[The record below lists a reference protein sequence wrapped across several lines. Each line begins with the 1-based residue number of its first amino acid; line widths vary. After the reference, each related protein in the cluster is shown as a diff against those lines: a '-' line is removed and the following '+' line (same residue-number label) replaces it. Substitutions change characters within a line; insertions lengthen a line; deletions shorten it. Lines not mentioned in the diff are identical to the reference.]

1 MRLLLIDHDP
11 RYRALI
17 RHHVTC
23 RWPEAEVVTYNPVR
37 RGRLA
42 PEFLAQGFD
51 VVLLDHASPKDAGFS
66 WLEDLGARPGF
77 APLVFFAP
85 DDEIRTRERAIEA
98 GAFDTFSRD
107 AIDNTR
113 LLDALERA
121 AGAHVDALAAWRGS
135 PEGLD
140 ALQFGAARLRGYRRI
155 RELARGSV
163 SELYLAESEEAG
175 DLVVLKVTR
184 TMRKA
189 NGIDQS
195 FDRFLQE
202 YEIVRRLRHPNVV
215 RIHDLGVMDDFAFIV
230 MEYFAGGDLRRRMR
244 SPLTLR
250 SALDYA
256 LEIARAL
263 AAVHEAGVRHRDL
276 KPGNVMMRDD
286 GSLALIDFG
295 LAKHEALA
303 FEITDTGMI
312 FGTPHYMS
320 PEQGHG
326 QAADER
332 SDLYSLGVVLYE
344 MLTRTK
350 PYDADNPM
358 AIIYLHAK
366 APVPRLPKEF
376 ARAQPIIDRL
386 MAKEP
391 AARYASANEA
401 AAILELALEAMD
413 AQ

>member
-1 MRLLLIDHDP
+1 MRLLMIDHDP

-23 RWPEAEVVTYNPVR
+23 RWPDADVVTYNPVR
-37 RGRLA
+37 RGALA
-42 PEFLAQGFD
+42 GEFLAQGFD
-51 VVLLDHASPKDAGFS
+51 AVLLDHASPQGAGFG
-66 WLEDLGARPGF
+66 WLEELASRPGF
-77 APLVFFAP
+77 APVIFLAP
-85 DDEIRTRERAIEA
+85 DDEIPTRERAIEA

-107 AIDNTR
+107 AIDNAR

-121 AGAHVDALAAWRGS
+121 AAAHLEALAAWRGS
-135 PEGLD
+135 PAGAE
-140 ALQFGAARLRGYRRI
+140 AQQFGAARLRGYRRI

-163 SELYLAESEEAG
+163 SDLYLAEGEEAG
-175 DLVVLKVTR
+175 ELVVLKVTHVV
-184 TMRKA
+184 RKA
-189 NGIDQS
+189 NGVDQS

-202 YEIVRRLRHPNVV
+202 YEIVRRLRHPNIV

-244 SPLTLR
+244 TPLTLR
-250 SALDYA
+250 AALGYA

-263 AAVHEAGVRHRDL
+263 AAVHGAGVRHRDL
-276 KPGNVMMRDD
+276 KPGNVMVRDD
-286 GSLALIDFG
+286 GSVALIDFG

-326 QAADER
+326 QPADER
-332 SDLYSLGVVLYE
+332 SDLYSLGVMLYE
-344 MLTRTK
+344 MLARTK

-366 APVPRLPKEF
+366 APVPRLPREF
-376 ARAQPIIDRL
+376 ASAQPIVDRL
-386 MAKEP
+386 MAKLPEE
-391 AARYASANEA
+391 RFANADEA
-401 AAILELALEAMD
+401 AAILGMAIEALDEP
-413 AQ
+413 

>member
-1 MRLLLIDHDP
+1 MRLLMIEHDP

-23 RWPEAEVVTYNPVR
+23 RWPDADVVTYNPVR
-37 RGRLA
+37 RGAPA

-51 VVLLDHASPKDAGFS
+51 AVLLDHASPRGAGFG
-66 WLEDLGARPGF
+66 WLEDLASRPGF
-77 APLVFFAP
+77 APVIFFAA
-85 DDEIRTRERAIEA
+85 DDELPTRERAIEA
-98 GAFDTFSRD
+98 GAFDTFGRD

-113 LLDALERA
+113 LLDALDRA
-121 AGAHVDALAAWRGS
+121 AAAHGEALAEWRGS
-135 PEGLD
+135 PAGSE
-140 ALQFGAARLRGYRRI
+140 AQRFGAARLRGYRRV

-163 SELYLAESEEAG
+163 SDLYLAESEEAG
-175 DLVVLKVTR
+175 ELVVLKITHVG
-184 TMRKA
+184 RKA
-189 NGIDQS
+189 NGVDQS

-202 YEIVRRLRHPNVV
+202 YEIVRRLRHPNIV
-215 RIHDLGVMDDFAFIV
+215 RIHDLGVMDEFAFIV

-244 SPLTLR
+244 APLTLR
-250 SALDYA
+250 DALGYA

-263 AAVHEAGVRHRDL
+263 AAVHDAGVRHRDL
-276 KPGNVMMRDD
+276 KPGNVMVRDD

-303 FEITDTGMI
+303 FEITDAGMI

-326 QAADER
+326 QPADER
-332 SDLYSLGVVLYE
+332 SDLYSLGVMFYE

-366 APVPRLPKEF
+366 APVPRLPQEF
-376 ARAQPIIDRL
+376 ARAQPIVDRL
-386 MAKEP
+386 MAKE
-391 AARYASANEA
+391 AGERFANAEEA
-401 AAILELALEAMD
+401 ATILGMAIEELD
-413 AQ
+413 SQ

>member
-1 MRLLLIDHDP
+1 MRLLMIDHDP

-23 RWPEAEVVTYNPVR
+23 RWPDADVVTYNPVR
-37 RGRLA
+37 RGALA
-42 PEFLAQGFD
+42 GEFLAQGFD
-51 VVLLDHASPKDAGFS
+51 AVLLDHASPQGAGFG
-66 WLEDLGARPGF
+66 WLEELASRPGF
-77 APLVFFAP
+77 APVIFLAP
-85 DDEIRTRERAIEA
+85 DDEIPTRERAIEA

-107 AIDNTR
+107 AIDNAR

-121 AGAHVDALAAWRGS
+121 AAAHLEALAAWRGS
-135 PEGLD
+135 PAGAE
-140 ALQFGAARLRGYRRI
+140 AQQFGAARLRGYRRI

-163 SELYLAESEEAG
+163 SDLYLAEGEEAG
-175 DLVVLKVTR
+175 ELVVLKVTHVL
-184 TMRKA
+184 RKA
-189 NGIDQS
+189 NGVDQS

-202 YEIVRRLRHPNVV
+202 YEIVRRLRHPNIV

-244 SPLTLR
+244 TPLTLR
-250 SALDYA
+250 AALGYA

-263 AAVHEAGVRHRDL
+263 AAVHGAGVRHRDL
-276 KPGNVMMRDD
+276 KPGNVMVRDD
-286 GSLALIDFG
+286 GSVALIDFG

-326 QAADER
+326 QPADER
-332 SDLYSLGVVLYE
+332 SDLYSLGVMLYE
-344 MLTRTK
+344 MLARTK

-366 APVPRLPKEF
+366 APVPRLPREF
-376 ARAQPIIDRL
+376 ASAQPIVDRL
-386 MAKEP
+386 MAKLPEE
-391 AARYASANEA
+391 RFANADEA
-401 AAILELALEAMD
+401 AAILGMAIEALDEP
-413 AQ
+413 

>member
-1 MRLLLIDHDP
+1 MRLLMIDHDP

-23 RWPEAEVVTYNPVR
+23 RWPDADVVTYNPVR
-37 RGRLA
+37 RGPRA

-51 VVLLDHASPKDAGFS
+51 AVLLDHASPQGAGFS

-77 APLVFFAP
+77 APVVFFAP

-121 AGAHVDALAAWRGS
+121 AGAHVDALAEWRGS
-135 PEGLD
+135 PEGLE
-140 ALQFGAARLRGYRRI
+140 ALQFGAARLRGYRRV

-175 DLVVLKVTR
+175 DLVVLKVTH
-184 TMRKA
+184 TARKA
-189 NGIDQS
+189 NGVDQS

-215 RIHDLGVMDDFAFIV
+215 RIHDLGVMDEFAFIV
-230 MEYFAGGDLRRRMR
+230 MEYFAGGDLRKRMR

-250 SALDYA
+250 SALGYA

-276 KPGNVMMRDD
+276 KPGNVMVRDD
-286 GSLALIDFG
+286 GTLALIDFG
-295 LAKHEALA
+295 LAKQVALTA
-303 FEITDTGMI
+303 EVTGAGAI
-312 FGTPHYMS
+312 FGTPYYMS

-326 QAADER
+326 EPVDAR
-332 SDLYSLGVVLYE
+332 GDLYSLGVIFFE
-344 MLTRTK
+344 MLTGAK
-350 PYDADNPM
+350 PYDGETAM
-358 AIIYLHAK
+358 SVIVKHRQ
-366 APVPRLPKEF
+366 APLPVLPRAVAEF
-376 ARAQPIIDRL
+376 QPLIDRML
-386 MAKEP
+386 AKQPARRFQNVAELLAWEP
-391 AARYASANEA
+391 AA
-401 AAILELALEAMD
+401 
-413 AQ
+413 

>member
-1 MRLLLIDHDP
+1 MRLLMIDHDP

-23 RWPEAEVVTYNPVR
+23 RWPDADVVTYNPVR
-37 RGRLA
+37 RGALA
-42 PEFLAQGFD
+42 GEFLAQGFD
-51 VVLLDHASPKDAGFS
+51 AVLLDHASPQGAGFG
-66 WLEDLGARPGF
+66 WLEELASRPGF
-77 APLVFFAP
+77 APVIFLAP
-85 DDEIRTRERAIEA
+85 DDEIPTRERAIEA

-107 AIDNTR
+107 AIDNAR

-121 AGAHVDALAAWRGS
+121 AAAHLEALAAWRGS
-135 PEGLD
+135 PAGAE
-140 ALQFGAARLRGYRRI
+140 AQQFGAARLRGYRRI

-163 SELYLAESEEAG
+163 SNLYLAEGEEAG
-175 DLVVLKVTR
+175 ELVVLKVTHVV
-184 TMRKA
+184 RKA
-189 NGIDQS
+189 NGVDQS

-202 YEIVRRLRHPNVV
+202 YEIVRRLRHPNIV

-244 SPLTLR
+244 TPLTLR
-250 SALDYA
+250 AALGYA

-263 AAVHEAGVRHRDL
+263 AAVHGAGVRHRDL
-276 KPGNVMMRDD
+276 KPGNVMVRDD
-286 GSLALIDFG
+286 GSVALIDFG

-326 QAADER
+326 QPADER
-332 SDLYSLGVVLYE
+332 SDLYSLGVMLYE
-344 MLTRTK
+344 MLARTK

-366 APVPRLPKEF
+366 APVPRLPREF
-376 ARAQPIIDRL
+376 ASAQPIVDRL
-386 MAKEP
+386 MAKLPEE
-391 AARYASANEA
+391 RFANADEA
-401 AAILELALEAMD
+401 AAILGMAIEALDEP
-413 AQ
+413 

>member
-1 MRLLLIDHDP
+1 MRLLMIDHDP

-23 RWPEAEVVTYNPVR
+23 RWPDADVVTYNPVR
-37 RGRLA
+37 RGALA
-42 PEFLAQGFD
+42 GEFLAQGFD
-51 VVLLDHASPKDAGFS
+51 AVLLDHASPQGAGFG
-66 WLEDLGARPGF
+66 WLEELASRPGF
-77 APLVFFAP
+77 APVIFLAP
-85 DDEIRTRERAIEA
+85 DDEIPTRERAIEA

-107 AIDNTR
+107 AIDNAR

-121 AGAHVDALAAWRGS
+121 AAAHLEALAAWRGS
-135 PEGLD
+135 PAGAE
-140 ALQFGAARLRGYRRI
+140 AQQFGAARLRGYRRI

-163 SELYLAESEEAG
+163 SDLYLAEGEEAG
-175 DLVVLKVTR
+175 ELVVLKVTHVV
-184 TMRKA
+184 RKA
-189 NGIDQS
+189 NGVDQS

-202 YEIVRRLRHPNVV
+202 YEIVRRLRHPNIL

-244 SPLTLR
+244 TPLTLR
-250 SALDYA
+250 AALGYA

-263 AAVHEAGVRHRDL
+263 AAVHGAGVRHRDL
-276 KPGNVMMRDD
+276 KPGNVMVRDD
-286 GSLALIDFG
+286 GSVALIDFG

-326 QAADER
+326 QPADER
-332 SDLYSLGVVLYE
+332 SDLYSLGVMLYE
-344 MLTRTK
+344 MLARTK

-366 APVPRLPKEF
+366 APVPRLPREF
-376 ARAQPIIDRL
+376 ASAQPIVDRL
-386 MAKEP
+386 MAKLPEE
-391 AARYASANEA
+391 RFANADEA
-401 AAILELALEAMD
+401 AAILGMAIEALDEP
-413 AQ
+413 

>member
-1 MRLLLIDHDP
+1 MIDHDP

-23 RWPEAEVVTYNPVR
+23 RWPDADVVTYNPVR
-37 RGRLA
+37 RGALA
-42 PEFLAQGFD
+42 GEFLAQGFD
-51 VVLLDHASPKDAGFS
+51 AVLLDHASPQGAGFG
-66 WLEDLGARPGF
+66 WLEELASRPGF
-77 APLVFFAP
+77 APVIFLAP
-85 DDEIRTRERAIEA
+85 DDEIPTRERAIEA

-107 AIDNTR
+107 AIDNAR

-121 AGAHVDALAAWRGS
+121 AAAHLEALAAWRGS
-135 PEGLD
+135 PAGAE
-140 ALQFGAARLRGYRRI
+140 AQQFGAARLRGYRRI

-163 SELYLAESEEAG
+163 SDLYLAEGEEAG
-175 DLVVLKVTR
+175 ELVVLKVTHVV
-184 TMRKA
+184 RKA
-189 NGIDQS
+189 NGVDQS

-202 YEIVRRLRHPNVV
+202 YEIVRRLRHPNIV

-244 SPLTLR
+244 TPLTLR
-250 SALDYA
+250 AALGYA

-263 AAVHEAGVRHRDL
+263 AAVHGAGVRHRDL
-276 KPGNVMMRDD
+276 KPGNVMVRDD
-286 GSLALIDFG
+286 GSVALIDFG

-326 QAADER
+326 QPADER
-332 SDLYSLGVVLYE
+332 SDLYSLGVMLYE
-344 MLTRTK
+344 MLARTK

-366 APVPRLPKEF
+366 APVPRLPREF
-376 ARAQPIIDRL
+376 ASAQPIVDRL
-386 MAKEP
+386 MAKLPEE
-391 AARYASANEA
+391 RFANADEA
-401 AAILELALEAMD
+401 AAILGMAIEALDEP
-413 AQ
+413 

>member
-1 MRLLLIDHDP
+1 MRLLLVDHDP

-23 RWPEAEVVTYNPVR
+23 RWPDADIVTYNPVR
-37 RGRLA
+37 RGPLA

-51 VVLLDHASPKDAGFS
+51 AVLLDHASPQGAGFG
-66 WLEDLGARPGF
+66 WLDEVASRPGF
-77 APLVFFAP
+77 APVIFLAP
-85 DDEIRTRERAIEA
+85 DDALATRERVIEA
-98 GAFDTFSRD
+98 GAFDSFVRD
-107 AIDNTR
+107 AIDNAR
-113 LLDALERA
+113 LLDALGRA
-121 AGAHVDALAAWRGS
+121 AALQLESLSAWRGS
-135 PEGLD
+135 PAGRD
-140 ALQFGAARLRGYRRI
+140 AQQFGAARLPGYRRV

-163 SELYLAESEEAG
+163 SDLYLAESEAAG
-175 DLVVLKVTR
+175 DLVVLKVTHAL
-184 TMRKA
+184 RKA
-189 NGIDQS
+189 NGVDQS

-244 SPLTLR
+244 APLSLQE
-250 SALDYA
+250 ALGYT

-263 AAVHEAGVRHRDL
+263 AAVHAAGVRHRDL
-276 KPGNVMMRDD
+276 KPGNVMVRDD

-303 FEITDTGMI
+303 FEITDSGMI

-326 QAADER
+326 QATDER
-332 SDLYSLGVVLYE
+332 SDLYSLGVILYE
-344 MLTRTK
+344 MLTRSK
-350 PYDADNPM
+350 PFDADNPM

-366 APVPRLPKEF
+366 APVPRLPPPLE
-376 ARAQPIIDRL
+376 RAQPIIDRL
-386 MAKEP
+386 MSKDRE
-391 AARYASANEA
+391 ARFANAQEA
-401 AAILELALEAMD
+401 AATIEAVLEGL
-413 AQ
+413 

>member
-1 MRLLLIDHDP
+1 MRLLMIEHDP
-11 RYRALI
+11 RYRALV

-23 RWPEAEVVTYNPVR
+23 RWADADVVTYNPAR
-37 RGRLA
+37 RGPLA

-51 VVLLDHASPKDAGFS
+51 AVLLDHSSPAGVGYS
-66 WLEDLGARPGF
+66 WLEDLAARPGF
-77 APLVFFAP
+77 APVIFFAA
-85 DDEIRTRERAIEA
+85 DDELATRERAIEA
-98 GAFDTFSRD
+98 GAFDTLARNQ
-107 AIDNTR
+107 IDNAR

-121 AGAHVDALAAWRGS
+121 AAAHLDALSAWRGS

-140 ALQFGAARLRGYRRI
+140 AQLFGKAQLRGYRRV

-163 SELYLAESEEAG
+163 SDLYLAESDEAG
-175 DLVVLKVTR
+175 ALVVLKVTHVL
-184 TMRKA
+184 RKA
-189 NGIDQS
+189 NGVDQS

-215 RIHDLGVMDDFAFIV
+215 RIHDLGVMDDYAFIV

-244 SPLTLR
+244 APLPLR
-250 SALDYA
+250 EALGYA
-256 LEIARAL
+256 LEVARAL
-263 AAVHEAGVRHRDL
+263 AAVHDAGVRHRDL
-276 KPGNVMMRDD
+276 KPGNVMVRDD
-286 GSLALIDFG
+286 GTLALIDFG

-326 QAADER
+326 QATDER
-332 SDLYSLGVVLYE
+332 SDLYSLGVMLYE

-350 PYDADNPM
+350 PFDADNPM

-366 APVPRLPKEF
+366 APVPRLPPPL

-391 AARYASANEA
+391 DARFAS
-401 AAILELALEAMD
+401 ALEAATILEM
-413 AQ
+413 AIEELAP

>member
-23 RWPEAEVVTYNPVR
+23 RWTAADVVTYNPLR
-37 RGRLA
+37 RGMPA

-51 VVLLDHASPKDAGFS
+51 AVLLDHSSPPATGYA
-66 WLEDLGARPGF
+66 WLEELAVRPGF
-77 APLVFFAP
+77 APILFLAP
-85 DDEIRTRERAIEA
+85 DDALATRERAIEA
-98 GAFDTFSRD
+98 GAFDTFGRD
-107 AIDNTR
+107 AIDNAR

-121 AGAHVDALAAWRGS
+121 ASAHLEALAAWRGS
-135 PEGLD
+135 PAGID
-140 ALQFGAARLRGYRRI
+140 AQQFGAARLRGYRRV

-163 SELYLAESEEAG
+163 SDLYLAESEEAG
-175 DLVVLKVTR
+175 ELVVLKVTR
-184 TMRKA
+184 AVRK
-189 NGIDQS
+189 GSGVDQS

-244 SPLTLR
+244 APLTLR
-250 SALDYA
+250 EALGYA

-276 KPGNVMMRDD
+276 KPGNVMVRDD

-326 QAADER
+326 QPADER
-332 SDLYSLGVVLYE
+332 SDLYSLGVMFYE
-344 MLTRTK
+344 MLARAK

-366 APVPRLPKEF
+366 APVPRLANEY
-376 ARAQPIIDRL
+376 ARAQPIVDRL
-386 MAKEP
+386 MAKAP
-391 AARYASANEA
+391 DARFASAQEA
-401 AAILELALEAMD
+401 AAILELALEELA
-413 AQ
+413 AP

>member
-1 MRLLLIDHDP
+1 MRLLMIDHDP
-11 RYRALI
+11 RYRALV

-23 RWPEAEVVTYNPVR
+23 RWPEAEVVTYNPAR
-37 RGRLA
+37 RGPLA

-51 VVLLDHASPKDAGFS
+51 AVVLDHSSPAGAGYG
-66 WLEDLGARPGF
+66 WLEELAARPGF
-77 APLVFFAP
+77 APIIFFAP
-85 DDEIRTRERAIEA
+85 DDELATRERAIEA
-98 GAFDTFSRD
+98 GAFDTFARNQ
-107 AIDNTR
+107 IDNAR

-121 AGAHVDALAAWRGS
+121 ATAHLDALSVWRGS

-140 ALQFGAARLRGYRRI
+140 AQYFGRAQLRGYRRV

-163 SELYLAESEEAG
+163 SDLFLAEGEEAG
-175 DLVVLKVTR
+175 ELVVLKVTHAL
-184 TMRKA
+184 RKA
-189 NGIDQS
+189 NGVDQS

-215 RIHDLGVMDDFAFIV
+215 RIHDLGVMDEFAFIV

-244 SPLTLR
+244 APLPLR
-250 SALDYA
+250 EAFAYA

-263 AAVHEAGVRHRDL
+263 AAVHGAGVRHRDL
-276 KPGNVMMRDD
+276 KPGNVMVRDD

-326 QAADER
+326 QATDER
-332 SDLYSLGVVLYE
+332 SDLYSLGVMLYE

-350 PYDADNPM
+350 PFDADNPM

-366 APVPRLPKEF
+366 APVPRLPPPL

-386 MAKEP
+386 MAKDRD
-391 AARYASANEA
+391 ARFASADEVA
-401 AAILELALEAMD
+401 AMLEMAIEELGPE
-413 AQ
+413 

>member
-1 MRLLLIDHDP
+1 MRLLMIDHDP

-23 RWPEAEVVTYNPVR
+23 RWPDANVITYNPVR
-37 RGRLA
+37 RGPMA

-51 VVLLDHASPKDAGFS
+51 AVLLDHASPQGAGFS

-77 APLVFFAP
+77 APVVFFAP
-85 DDEIRTRERAIEA
+85 NDEIPTRERAIEA

-113 LLDALERA
+113 LLDVLERA
-121 AGAHVDALAAWRGS
+121 AGAHADALAAWRGS
-135 PEGLD
+135 PEGLE
-140 ALQFGAARLRGYRRI
+140 ALQFGAARLRGYRRV

-175 DLVVLKVTR
+175 DLVVLKVTH
-184 TMRKA
+184 TARKA
-189 NGIDQS
+189 NGVDQS

-230 MEYFAGGDLRRRMR
+230 MEYFAGGDLRKRMR

-250 SALDYA
+250 SALGYA

-276 KPGNVMMRDD
+276 KPGNVMVRDD
-286 GSLALIDFG
+286 GTLALIDFG

-332 SDLYSLGVVLYE
+332 SDLYSLGVVFYE

-386 MAKEP
+386 MAKDP
-391 AARYASANEA
+391 AARYASASEA
-401 AAILELALEAMD
+401 AAILEMALETLEG
-413 AQ
+413 Q